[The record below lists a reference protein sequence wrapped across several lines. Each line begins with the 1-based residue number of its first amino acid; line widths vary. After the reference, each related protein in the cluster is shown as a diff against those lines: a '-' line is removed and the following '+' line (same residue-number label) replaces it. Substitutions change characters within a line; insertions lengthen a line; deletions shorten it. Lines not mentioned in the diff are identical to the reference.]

1 MKEDKLG
8 DNEKRAGELF
18 QEFVHLVATLNSK
31 GGCPWDQEQ
40 THESIKPYLLEETHE
55 VIEAINRN
63 VPAEIREELG
73 DLLLQVV
80 FLSRKSE
87 ELGDFDI
94 TDVVKSIIHKM
105 TIRHPHVFGD
115 IDVENADEVLVNWEK
130 IKKKT
135 NEPGRS
141 ILAGIPPTL
150 PGLLRARRV
159 QEKAARVGFDWDKID
174 DVRAKIDEEIAEF
187 DEALKNKDRVGME
200 DELGDLLFT
209 FVNISRFLEVNP
221 EEALR
226 KTIGKFTSRFGYIE
240 KHLHKEG
247 LEFDD
252 VSLDQME
259 ELWQKAKE
267 ETSIE

>member
-1 MKEDKLG
+1 MGDKT
-8 DNEKRAGELF
+8 KSAGELF
-18 QEFVHLVATLNSK
+18 QEFVQLVAALNSE

-63 VPAEIREELG
+63 IPDEIREELG

-87 ELGDFDI
+87 ELGDFDV
-94 TDVVKSIIHKM
+94 TDVIKSIIHKM
-105 TIRHPHVFGD
+105 TLRHPHVFGD
-115 IDVENADEVLVNWEK
+115 VNVENADEVLVNWEK
-130 IKKKT
+130 IKKKN

-187 DEALKNKDRVGME
+187 DEALQKKDRIGME
-200 DELGDLLFT
+200 DELGDLLFS

-240 KHLHKEG
+240 KILHEKG
-247 LEFDD
+247 LEFDQ
-252 VSLDQME
+252 VSLDEME
-259 ELWQKAKE
+259 KLWQQAKTG
-267 ETSIE
+267 TSAE